1 MKETVLQTVK
11 IVCFAILFSAFLL
24 FSVLAL
30 TPERS
35 PVQIQKEVVVS
46 ASPLSVN
53 GGEYLLEIKGTLK
66 NTSSKPVLID
76 GVEIRLTGVDESIR
90 TTEPIILQP
99 RTEVELFLRETANV
113 EATSVKEVTVLVV
126 NGEVSTVWTLRN
138 PAVSDPFGYAL
149 LPTALAL
156 VFLLLLIHAIIVRVY
171 MAQEKKI

>member
-11 IVCFAILFSAFLL
+11 IVCFAILFLAFLM

-46 ASPLSVN
+46 ASPLSGN

-76 GVEIRLTGVDESIR
+76 GVEIRLAGVDEPFR
-90 TTEPIILQP
+90 TTDALILQP
-99 RTEVELFLRETANV
+99 RTEFELFLRERASV
-113 EATSVKEVTVLVV
+113 EAMTVKEVTVVV
-126 NGEVSTVWTLRN
+126 ISGEALTVWTLRN

-149 LPTALAL
+149 LPSALAL

>member
-11 IVCFAILFSAFLL
+11 IVCFAILFLAFLL

-46 ASPLSVN
+46 ASPLSVD
-53 GGEYLLEIKGTLK
+53 GEYLLEIKGTLK

-76 GVEIRLTGVDESIR
+76 GVEIRLTGVDEPFR
-90 TTEPIILQP
+90 TTEPLILQP
-99 RTEVELFLRETANV
+99 RTEVELFLSETASV
-113 EATSVKEVTVLVV
+113 EATSVKGVTVSVD
-126 NGEVSTVWTLRN
+126 GTARTLRN

-149 LPTALAL
+149 LPMALAL

-171 MAQEKKI
+171 MAQEKKIKE

>member
-46 ASPLSVN
+46 ASPLSVD
-53 GGEYLLEIKGTLK
+53 GEYLLEIKGTLK

-76 GVEIRLTGVDESIR
+76 GIEIRLAGVDEPFR
-90 TTEPIILQP
+90 TTDALILQP
-99 RTEVELFLRETANV
+99 RTEFELFLRETASA
-113 EATSVKEVTVLVV
+113 EATTVKKVTVLAI
-126 NGEVSTVWTLRN
+126 NGDVSTVWMLRN

-149 LPTALAL
+149 LPMALAL